1 MRILRNIVD
10 FNKKT
15 NELYYRFTD
24 RPHYWKVYQ
33 GMVDEAV
40 APAKDVIHLGCGPL
54 WFGKVATVPLD
65 GKTIYA
71 VDPDEQA
78 LARNPAPHHIRAF
91 GDAIPL
97 PDGCVDVIAAD
108 HLLEHV
114 EKPEALMREAHRLL
128 RPGGRFVFTA
138 PNLLS
143 YTGLATHL
151 TPYWFHKL
159 YVDLLRSNSSKTTKG
174 DAYPTFFRMN
184 TVWAVDRIAK
194 ETGFR
199 VDKLSSGVDHP
210 TYTVLFP
217 GVHQAVMAMHLV
229 LDKVE
234 ALAPFRITL
243 TASLVRE

>member
-1 MRILRNIVD
+1 MEIARRIVD

-24 RPHYWKVYQ
+24 RSHYWKVYQ
-33 GMVDEAV
+33 SMVDEAV
-40 APAKDVIHLGCGPL
+40 LPAKDVIHLGCGPL

-71 VDPDEQA
+71 VDPDEKM
-78 LARNPAPHHIRAF
+78 LARNPAQHHICAY
-91 GDAIPL
+91 GESIPL
-97 PDGCVDVIAAD
+97 PDGCADVVAAD
-108 HLLEHV
+108 HLVEHL
-114 EKPEALMREAHRLL
+114 EKPEAVLSEAHRLL

-143 YTGLATHL
+143 YSGLATHW
-151 TPYWFHKL
+151 TPHWFHKL
-159 YVDLLRSNSSKTTKG
+159 YVGLLRTSTGSNNPKP
-174 DAYPTFFRMN
+174 YPTYFRMN
-184 TVWAVDRIAK
+184 TVWAVNRIAK
-194 ETGFR
+194 QTGFR
-199 VDKLSSGVDHP
+199 VDKLYTGVDHP
-210 TYTVLFP
+210 TYTAILP
-217 GVHQAVMAMHLV
+217 GVHQAAAALHLL

>member
-1 MRILRNIVD
+1 MGILRKLVQLNHKS
-10 FNKKT
+10 NA
-15 NELYYRFTD
+15 LYYRFTD
-24 RPHYWKVYQ
+24 RPHYWKAYQ

-40 APAKDVIHLGCGPL
+40 APATDVIHLGSGPL

-65 GKTIYA
+65 GKTVIA

-78 LARNPAPHHIRAF
+78 LAKNPAPRRICAY
-91 GDAIPL
+91 GEAIPL
-97 PDGCVDVIAAD
+97 PDGCVDAIAAD
-108 HLLEHV
+108 HLLEHL
-114 EKPEALMREAHRLL
+114 ERPEAVLREAHRLL

-143 YTGLATHL
+143 YTGLATHW

-159 YVDLLRSNSSKTTKG
+159 YVGLLRAEYRSG
-174 DAYPTFFRMN
+174 DAKPYPTFFRMN
-184 TVWAVDRIAK
+184 TVWTVERIAK
-194 ETGFR
+194 ATGFR
-199 VDKLSSGVDHP
+199 VDKLYTGVDHP

-217 GVHQAVMAMHLV
+217 GVHQAVIGLHLL

-243 TASLVRE
+243 TGSLVRV

>member
-1 MRILRNIVD
+1 VEIVRSIVR

-15 NELYYRFTD
+15 NELYYRFTS
-24 RPHYWKVYQ
+24 RTHYWKVYQ

-40 APAKDVIHLGCGPL
+40 APARDVIHLGCGPL
-54 WFGKVATVPLD
+54 WFGKVATVPLE

-78 LARNPAPHHIRAF
+78 LAQNPATQRICAY
-91 GDAIPL
+91 GESIPL
-97 PDGCVDVIAAD
+97 PDGCADVVAAD
-108 HLLEHV
+108 HLLEHL
-114 EKPEALMREAHRLL
+114 EKPEAVLREAHRLL

-143 YTGLATHL
+143 YTGVATHW
-151 TPYWFHKL
+151 TPYWFHKF
-159 YVDLLRSNSSKTTKG
+159 YVGLLRAKNGTSNAKP
-174 DAYPTFFRMN
+174 YPTYFRMN
-184 TVWAVDRIAK
+184 TVWAVDRIAR

-199 VDKLSSGVDHP
+199 VDRLYTGVDHP

-243 TASLVRE
+243 TGSLVRE